1 MATASRSLRQ
11 TGLFLARVKSRSPD
25 LSVHG
30 TRSAVA
36 ELRTPEFRRD
46 AREARMESVP
56 VGMTVRWRVPAG
68 EAQSI
73 TAALQSLMLQTR
85 VAPGCAGCSVST
97 EMGALVVIRYV
108 EGWKNETDLRR
119 QVRSHRFSALAE
131 LIERATEN
139 PDVVFTLPGGSRGL
153 DYAEEV
159 RRV

>member
-1 MATASRSLRQ
+1 
-11 TGLFLARVKSRSPD
+11 
-25 LSVHG
+25 
-30 TRSAVA
+30 
-36 ELRTPEFRRD
+36 
-46 AREARMESVP
+46 MESVP

-85 VAPGCAGCSVST
+85 AAPGCAGCSVST

-108 EGWKNETDLRR
+108 ESWKNETDLRR

-131 LIERATEN
+131 LIEHATEN
-139 PDVVFTLPGGSRGL
+139 PHVVFTLPGGSRGL